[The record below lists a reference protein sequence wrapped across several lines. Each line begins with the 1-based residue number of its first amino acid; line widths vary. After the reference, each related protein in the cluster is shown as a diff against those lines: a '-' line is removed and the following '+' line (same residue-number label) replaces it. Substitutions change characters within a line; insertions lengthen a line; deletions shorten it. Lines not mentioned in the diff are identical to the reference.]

1 MHRFIS
7 FNRRILPAENA
18 FLSAISASALY
29 GRGVFTTVAIHD
41 STAFLWEKH
50 WLRLTENARKVRIGL
65 AEFSEEATKN
75 SLLGLIEKN
84 NFTRG
89 RARLTFYDESATS
102 VWQINPKSKTNLLIQ
117 TADFR
122 EIKNNL
128 SLTVSPFRVNTK
140 SPLVGVKS
148 CNYLEN
154 ILALEDARA
163 KKFDEAVRLNE
174 RGEIV
179 SACLANIF
187 WKKNDAIY
195 TPNLEAG
202 CLKGTTRDFILENF
216 AVEERAS
223 NLSELCEADEIFL
236 TSAGI
241 GIVAANLKR

>member
-7 FNRRILPAENA
+7 FNRQILRAENA
-18 FLSAISASALY
+18 LLSAVSAAALY

-41 STAFLWEKH
+41 SIAFLWEKH
-50 WLRLTENARKVRIGL
+50 WSRLTENAQRVGIGL
-65 AEFSEEATKN
+65 ANFSEEATKN
-75 SLLGLIEKN
+75 LLLEVIEKN
-84 NFTRG
+84 KLRRA
-89 RARLTFYDESATS
+89 RARLTFYDESAAS
-102 VWQINPKSKTNLLIQ
+102 VWQSNSKPKTNLLIQ

-140 SPLVGVKS
+140 SPLAGVKS

-154 ILALEDARA
+154 ILTLEDARA

-187 WKKNDAIY
+187 WKKNDTIY
-195 TPNLEAG
+195 TPSLATG

-216 AVEERAS
+216 GVEERTAD
-223 NLSELCEADEIFL
+223 LSELKEADEIFL

-241 GIVAANLKR
+241 GIVAASLER